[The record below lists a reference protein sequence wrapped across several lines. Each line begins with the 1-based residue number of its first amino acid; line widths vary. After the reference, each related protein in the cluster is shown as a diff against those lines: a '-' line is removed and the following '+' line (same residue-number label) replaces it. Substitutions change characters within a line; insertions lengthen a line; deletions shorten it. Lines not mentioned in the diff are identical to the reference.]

1 MELKHKKKREISK
14 RFNQLRHNLGSIAK
28 NHGLKVAIFYL
39 IFKLIVKLPLLS
51 AIFKKTLK
59 QKLLIKLRILNTLMY
74 LNLFDP
80 GISYNLIV
88 NGIREPGH
96 IEQIQSALKPRMKGI
111 DIGANIGYYVLIESQ
126 LVGPEGK
133 IFCIEPAP
141 DNFSLLKKN
150 IAENNFGARTECF
163 QYLIGDKN
171 GPGKLF
177 LSEAANSHSVSA
189 VSDRSVEVPMLTLD
203 QFMISENINPQ
214 DIDFLRMD
222 IEGYEVMAMQYMN
235 SLFIGRK
242 KPLKL
247 FIELHPS
254 AYGQWGWTLEKFINY
269 LISQGFILK
278 SVVEREIDEQG
289 LIKDRAVSMVNGM
302 ELAEVLRRMMMIK
315 KENEAGI
322 LENLFLELPADTN

>member
-1 MELKHKKKREISK
+1 MKTKN
-14 RFNQLRHNLGSIAK
+14 RFNRLWHDLGGIFR
-28 NHGLKVAIFYL
+28 NHGLRAALFYFVVKIIAKIPLLSL
-39 IFKLIVKLPLLS
+39 IFKK
-51 AIFKKTLK
+51 ACK
-59 QKLLIKLRILNTLMY
+59 QKLLIKVRILNNWMY

-80 GISYNLIV
+80 GISYRLIV
-88 NGIREPGH
+88 NGSREEGH
-96 IEQIQSALKPRMKGI
+96 VEQIQNALKAGMKGI

-126 LVGPEGK
+126 LVGPGGK

-150 IAENNFGARTECF
+150 ITENNFNDRTKCF

-189 VSDRSVEVPMLTLD
+189 VSNRWVGVPMLTLD
-203 QFMISENINPQ
+203 EFLASQNIDPSE
-214 DIDFLRMD
+214 IDFLRMD
-222 IEGYEVMAMQYMN
+222 IEGYEVMAIPHMHK
-235 SLFIGRK
+235 LFTGRK

-247 FIELHPS
+247 FIEVHPS
-254 AYGQWGWTLEKFINY
+254 AYEEWDWTLEKFMDY

-289 LIKDRAVSMVNGM
+289 LIKDRAVSMANGM
-302 ELAEVLRRMMMIK
+302 KLAEVLRRRIK
-315 KENEAGI
+315 KENEAGF
-322 LENLFLELPADTN
+322 LDNWFLELQPPNDENSLFNS